1 MFVKTHFCE
10 YYFYELKLQFIMKA
24 GLYRSILNQESHFKN
39 FNEGVE
45 LLYMRPSGE
54 SHETANSSTLN
65 LP

>member
-1 MFVKTHFCE
+1 
-10 YYFYELKLQFIMKA
+10 MKA